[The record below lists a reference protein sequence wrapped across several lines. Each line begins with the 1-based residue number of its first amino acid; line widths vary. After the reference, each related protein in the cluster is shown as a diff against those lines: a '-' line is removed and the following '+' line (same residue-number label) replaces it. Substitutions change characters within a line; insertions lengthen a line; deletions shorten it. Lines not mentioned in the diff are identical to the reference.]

1 MSWFTVR
8 NGTLGHIVDNTPI
21 TAYNESLLNSR
32 GAGTRG
38 LDGQPASVEDSG
50 IKLHHDGGITTI

>member
-8 NGTLGHIVDNTPI
+8 YGALSHIVDNTPI
-21 TAYNESLLNSR
+21 TTYNESLLNSG

-38 LDGQPASVEDSG
+38 LSGQPASVEDSG
-50 IKLHHDGGITTI
+50 IKLYHDGGI